1 MWRRCSA
8 LRLREVGRHFCWQP
22 EVICARQ
29 ILASRKR
36 VKSMSHQAVP
46 ACRSHL
52 FVLFSR
58 PPLLVHSV
66 SHTAFFPLKDLSWY
80 FTCAYLPFSHSI
92 FVIFVRLH
100 LLPNDNTSLN
110 AVTHFPRR
118 THPSRLSTPTDN
130 TSFIPLTICPKLL
143 IAVRCYNDCCCLNS
157 LFFYLL
163 RSRHLGCFIFF
174 ISSFLLFHQLTSYSF
189 SSSTSFSSRH
199 SCLCCSLFSIN
210 AITTVAIIISSANT
224 IQSPSF
230 FYLVFVRMRARIFP
244 RKVYPWLFVANFM
257 TCPKSRDLYSRCP
270 ISLFLLHFLA
280 FFAFFIFFLMKLSFA
295 THTVERILLA
305 SFPLYPP
312 HFH

>member
-36 VKSMSHQAVP
+36 VKSMSHQPVP

-100 LLPNDNTSLN
+100 FATEWQYEFKCCDPLPSPNT
-110 AVTHFPRR
+110 
-118 THPSRLSTPTDN
+118 
-130 TSFIPLTICPKLL
+130 
-143 IAVRCYNDCCCLNS
+143 
-157 LFFYLL
+157 
-163 RSRHLGCFIFF
+163 
-174 ISSFLLFHQLTSYSF
+174 
-189 SSSTSFSSRH
+189 
-199 SCLCCSLFSIN
+199 
-210 AITTVAIIISSANT
+210 
-224 IQSPSF
+224 
-230 FYLVFVRMRARIFP
+230 
-244 RKVYPWLFVANFM
+244 
-257 TCPKSRDLYSRCP
+257 P
-270 ISLFLLHFLA
+270 ISTIHSHRQHF
-280 FFAFFIFFLMKLSFA
+280 
-295 THTVERILLA
+295 
-305 SFPLYPP
+305 
-312 HFH
+312 FHSVNNMSKTINRSKML